1 MTTSAPMAT
10 PPACAGR
17 VVITGG
23 TGFVGRAAV
32 AAFAGRGN
40 PVTVVDRN
48 AHPDPTVRSVV
59 GELTEPGVV
68 AGAVAGGD
76 VAGVVHLA
84 AMTSVLRSVEHPV
97 ATYQANVAVTQN
109 LLESCRQ
116 AGVGRFIMASTNAVV
131 GDAGHA
137 TVDEAASLRPLTP
150 YGATKAAGEM
160 LLCGYAGAY
169 GMATCALRFTN
180 IYGPG
185 MGHKDSFVPRMMRAA
200 LAGRGVQIYG
210 DGLQRRDL
218 VHVDDAVAAVL
229 AAWDR
234 RFTGTAIIGSGQSV
248 TVLELLDVVRTVTG
262 CALPAEHVAAKPGE
276 MPAVIV
282 DISRAREQLGYRP
295 SISLVDGLATV
306 WQDFAAA
313 SAPLNATVDGATPDG
328 ATLDSATLD
337 RAAVTPGTGGPD
349 R

>member
-1 MTTSAPMAT
+1 MTTSAAMTTAVPMTT
-10 PPACAGR
+10 PPACADR

-23 TGFVGRAAV
+23 TGFVGQALV
-32 AAFAGRGN
+32 TAFAARGN
-40 PVTVVDRN
+40 PVTVVDRR
-48 AHPDPTVRSVV
+48 AHPDSAVHSVV
-59 GELTEPGVV
+59 GEHTDPGV
-68 AGAVAGGD
+68 AAAAVAGED

-97 ATYQANVAVTQN
+97 ATYQANVAVTQD
-109 LLESCRQ
+109 LLEGCRQ

-131 GDAGHA
+131 GDVGTA
-137 TVDEAASLRPLTP
+137 TVDEVAPLRPLTP

-169 GMATCALRFTN
+169 GMNTCALRFTN

-185 MGHKDSFVPRMMRAA
+185 MGHKDSIVARMMRATM
-200 LAGRGVQIYG
+200 AGQGIQIYG

-218 VHVDDAVAAVL
+218 VHVDDVVAAVL

-234 RFTGTAIIGSGQSV
+234 RFTGTAIIGSGRSV

-262 CALPAEHVAAKPGE
+262 YPLPAQHVAAKLGE

-282 DISRAREQLGYRP
+282 DIGRAREQLGYRP
-295 SISLVDGLATV
+295 SVELVDGLATV
-306 WQDFAAA
+306 WRDFAASDIA
-313 SAPLNATVDGATPDG
+313 ALVTP
-328 ATLDSATLD
+328 
-337 RAAVTPGTGGPD
+337 AAVTPA

>member
-1 MTTSAPMAT
+1 MTT
-10 PPACAGR
+10 PPACTGR

-23 TGFVGRAAV
+23 IGFVGHAVV

-40 PVTVVDRN
+40 PVTVVDRG
-48 AHPDPTVRSVV
+48 AHPDPAVRSVV
-59 GELTEPGVV
+59 GELTDPGVI
-68 AGAVAGGD
+68 ADALSDGD

-84 AMTSVLRSVEHPV
+84 ALTSVLRSVQHPA
-97 ATYQANVAVTQN
+97 ATYQANVTVTQD

-116 AGVGRFIMASTNAVV
+116 AGIRRFIMASTNAVV
-131 GDAGHA
+131 GDVGHA
-137 TVDEAASLRPLTP
+137 TMNESAPLRPLTP
-150 YGATKAAGEM
+150 YGATKAACEM

-200 LAGRGVQIYG
+200 LAGQGIQVYG

-218 VHVDDAVAAVL
+218 VHVDDVTQAVL

-234 RFTGTAIIGSGQSV
+234 HFTGTAIIGSGQSV
-248 TVLELLDVVRTVTG
+248 TVLELLETVRTVTG
-262 CALPAEHVAAKPGE
+262 SALPAEHVAAKPGE

-282 DISRAREQLGYRP
+282 DISRAREQLGYWP
-295 SISLVDGLATV
+295 AVSLVDGLATV
-306 WQDFAAA
+306 WKDFA
-313 SAPLNATVDGATPDG
+313 V
-328 ATLDSATLD
+328 
-337 RAAVTPGTGGPD
+337 
-349 R
+349 

>member
-1 MTTSAPMAT
+1 MNEQANSIRVRVANPV
-10 PPACAGR
+10 PPASAVPR
-17 VVITGG
+17 VGG
-23 TGFVGRAAV
+23 APPDPGVAAAAV
-32 AAFAGRGN
+32 A
-40 PVTVVDRN
+40 
-48 AHPDPTVRSVV
+48 
-59 GELTEPGVV
+59 GE
-68 AGAVAGGD
+68 D

-97 ATYQANVAVTQN
+97 ATYQANVAVTQD
-109 LLESCRQ
+109 LLEGCRQ

-131 GDAGHA
+131 GDVGTA
-137 TVDEAASLRPLTP
+137 TVDEVAPLRPLTP

-169 GMATCALRFTN
+169 GMNTCALRFTN

-185 MGHKDSFVPRMMRAA
+185 MGHKDSIVARMMRATM
-200 LAGRGVQIYG
+200 AGQGIQIYG

-218 VHVDDAVAAVL
+218 VHVDDVVAAVL

-234 RFTGTAIIGSGQSV
+234 RFTGTAIIGSGRSV

-262 CALPAEHVAAKPGE
+262 YPLPAQHVAAKLGE

-282 DISRAREQLGYRP
+282 DIGRAREQLGYRP
-295 SISLVDGLATV
+295 SVELVDGLATV
-306 WQDFAAA
+306 WRDFAASDIA
-313 SAPLNATVDGATPDG
+313 ALVTP
-328 ATLDSATLD
+328 
-337 RAAVTPGTGGPD
+337 AAVTPA

>member
-1 MTTSAPMAT
+1 MTT
-10 PPACAGR
+10 PACTGR

-23 TGFVGRAAV
+23 SGFVGRAAV
-32 AAFAGRGN
+32 TAFAGRGCRI
-40 PVTVVDRN
+40 TVVDRN
-48 AHPDPTVRSVV
+48 AHPDPAVRSVV
-59 GELTEPGVV
+59 GELTDP
-68 AGAVAGGD
+68 AVFTAALDSGD

-84 AMTSVLRSVEHPV
+84 ALTSVLRSVEQPLV
-97 ATYQANVAVTQN
+97 TYQANVAVTQH
-109 LLESCRQ
+109 LLECCRQ
-116 AGVGRFIMASTNAVV
+116 AGVERFIMASTNAVV

-137 TVDEAASLRPLTP
+137 TMDETAPLRPLTP
-150 YGATKAAGEM
+150 YGATKAACEM

-185 MGHKDSFVPRMMRAA
+185 MAHKDSFVPRMMRAA
-200 LAGRGVQIYG
+200 LAGQGVQVYG

-218 VHVDDAVAAVL
+218 LHVDDAVAAL
-229 AAWDR
+229 IAAWDR

-248 TVLELLDVVRTVTG
+248 TVLELLQTVRTVTG

-282 DISRAREQLGYRP
+282 DLSRARDQLGYRP
-295 SISLVDGLATV
+295 SMSLAEGLATV
-306 WQDFAAA
+306 WKDFTVAGPAA
-313 SAPLNATVDGATPDG
+313 
-328 ATLDSATLD
+328 
-337 RAAVTPGTGGPD
+337 GGPG